1 MHVLHVCAQVL
12 NALFERRNI
21 LFCKLC
27 LRHAAIVFQRTNRR
41 DNDDAVRL
49 EARQT
54 ALDVEELLRTEVGAE
69 ACFRNAVIAE
79 FQRQARCAHGV
90 AAVRNVCKRTAV
102 HDGRCASNRLH
113 KVRVDGIFEQSR
125 HSAIRLDVLRIDRL
139 AVIRICNEDFAEA
152 LFQVFQILCKTQ
164 NRHDLACDGDDKAV
178 LARDAVHLATKAD
191 DNAAQRTV
199 VHIDAALDEHTALI
213 DAQHVALLHVVIEH
227 GAQQVICRSDGMH
240 VTRKVQVD
248 VLHRQHLCVAAACS
262 AALNAEHRT
271 QRRFTQRDDG
281 LFADL
286 RHSLTEASRCGGL
299 ALARR
304 RRVDGRNKDQL
315 AVRLVFKS
323 FEQVIIQ
330 LCFKA
335 SVGLQ
340 LFGTYMQF
348 FRDLRNRS

>member
-1 MHVLHVCAQVL
+1 
-12 NALFERRNI
+12 
-21 LFCKLC
+21 
-27 LRHAAIVFQRTNRR
+27 
-41 DNDDAVRL
+41 
-49 EARQT
+49 
-54 ALDVEELLRTEVGAE
+54 
-69 ACFRNAVIAE
+69 
-79 FQRQARCAHGV
+79 
-90 AAVRNVCKRTAV
+90 
-102 HDGRCASNRLH
+102 
-113 KVRVDGIFEQSR
+113 
-125 HSAIRLDVLRIDRL
+125 
-139 AVIRICNEDFAEA
+139 
-152 LFQVFQILCKTQ
+152 
-164 NRHDLACDGDDKAV
+164 
-178 LARDAVHLATKAD
+178 
-191 DNAAQRTV
+191 
-199 VHIDAALDEHTALI
+199 
-213 DAQHVALLHVVIEH
+213 
-227 GAQQVICRSDGMH
+227 MH

-248 VLHRQHLCVAAACS
+248 VLHRQHLCVAAARS

-281 LFADL
+281 FFADL
-286 RHSLTEASRCGGL
+286 CHSLTETSRCGGL